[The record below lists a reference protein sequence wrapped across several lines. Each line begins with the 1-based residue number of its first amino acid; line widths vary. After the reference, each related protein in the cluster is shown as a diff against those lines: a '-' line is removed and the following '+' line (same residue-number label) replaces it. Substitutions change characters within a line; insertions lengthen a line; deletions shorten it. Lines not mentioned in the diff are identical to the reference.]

1 VLFIYERF
9 SLLFSYWEIKKNEK
23 RPAELGR
30 WQAAAEQPSRL
41 ADPHR
46 VHAHVSNG

>member
-1 VLFIYERF
+1 MRDFPFYFHIGKL
-9 SLLFSYWEIKKNEK
+9 KKNEK

-46 VHAHVSNG
+46 VHAHVSND